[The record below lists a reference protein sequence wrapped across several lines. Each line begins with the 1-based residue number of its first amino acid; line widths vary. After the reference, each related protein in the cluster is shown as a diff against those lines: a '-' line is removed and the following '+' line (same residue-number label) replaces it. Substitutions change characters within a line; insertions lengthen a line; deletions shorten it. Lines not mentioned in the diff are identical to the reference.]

1 MAVDPNTIIF
11 FYSKTELLQN
21 CPNAH
26 FFRQKNSPNCF
37 IFVEIQNSVHFR
49 PQNNPFEQ
57 GHRGAEIGQIYRA
70 EQQDCDQ
77 TMAKQHQSFLQNC
90 FPEKNCVPTISR
102 TVRTIGKTAGS
113 GTRWTVP
120 CGRGKL
126 ACGPLIRPAGQSP
139 HNFFRFRSIAESCS
153 KASTEQERMIKIM
166 LSDIGRRKKV
176 L

>member
-1 MAVDPNTIIF
+1 MFLPTFFTAAWQLIQILLF

-77 TMAKQHQSFLQNC
+77 TIKQHQSFLQNC
-90 FPEKNCVPTISR
+90 FPEKELRPHNQQNRKNDREKQRDQEHGGQFPADEGSLPAARYAQPVNHRIIFPVPVNS
-102 TVRTIGKTAGS
+102 
-113 GTRWTVP
+113 
-120 CGRGKL
+120 GKL
-126 ACGPLIRPAGQSP
+126 LKGQ
-139 HNFFRFRSIAESCS
+139 H
-153 KASTEQERMIKIM
+153 
-166 LSDIGRRKKV
+166 
-176 L
+176 